1 MGKIQ
6 ASRNFFSHK
15 FSEMDLLR
23 QSSPFASG
31 KDIFESVGS
40 GQAASRSSL
49 ICAYIV
55 FSVHTLVGAA

>member
-1 MGKIQ
+1 
-6 ASRNFFSHK
+6 
-15 FSEMDLLR
+15 MDLLR